1 MPNHFSSIRL
11 ILAGSSSFPQTP
23 SIEIFRMARD
33 FPMKARSLECRK
45 NCFLGERLIY
55 LISEFLTWAWGLN
68 SGRVLERN
76 AFTNSTRWVA
86 VERCEN
92 SSERKGERK
101 CEIQKK
107 RENEREKEEK
117 RERSGVWGRAGEREG
132 GERESSRRR
141 GLAIWFCNLDKE
153 SFLPRY
159 WLLRVPTSSLLKLN
173 GISQPLWL
181 DGGSPRI
188 VSSTWN
194 F

>member
-11 ILAGSSSFPQTP
+11 ILTHSLFLFLTTL
-23 SIEIFRMARD
+23 SIEIFRRARD
-33 FPMKARSLECRK
+33 FPMRARSLECRK

-55 LISEFLTWAWGLN
+55 LISESLTWAWGLN
-68 SGRVLERN
+68 SGRMLERN
-76 AFTNSTRWVA
+76 AFTNSTRWWVA

-92 SSERKGERK
+92 SSRRKGEKGRDR
-101 CEIQKK
+101 K
-107 RENEREKEEK
+107 REDERKRKE
-117 RERSGVWGRAGEREG
+117 GGRARVKSREREG
-132 GERESSRRR
+132 AERESSRRR

-173 GISQPLWL
+173 GISQSLA
-181 DGGSPRI
+181 GGSSPGI
-188 VSSTWN
+188 VSSAYN